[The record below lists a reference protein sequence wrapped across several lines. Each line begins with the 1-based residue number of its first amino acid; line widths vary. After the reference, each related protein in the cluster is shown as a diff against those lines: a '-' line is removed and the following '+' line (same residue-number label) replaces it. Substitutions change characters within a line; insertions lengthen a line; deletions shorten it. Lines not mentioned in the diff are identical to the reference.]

1 LEFANCRLPIAC
13 CHLPIACC
21 QLSIVELIFL
31 KSNIALPSLF
41 WAIFAVQNRIMK
53 KTHIILL
60 VLIIGAIAALI
71 SMMPKGGTDMLS
83 SYETIEGA
91 KEKSGKYVH
100 VVAKLDKTQPIDYD
114 AIKNPNY
121 LSFTAIDTTGRSVK
135 VVYNNAKPDNLEHSE
150 KLVMKGKMNGDVFEC
165 NEIMMKCPSKY
176 TDDPTRIQESLNKNT
191 N

>member
-1 LEFANCRLPIAC
+1 MVCRLWTVCPT
-13 CHLPIACC
+13 
-21 QLSIVELIFL
+21 
-31 KSNIALPSLF
+31 
-41 WAIFAVQNRIMK
+41 FAVQNRIMK

-83 SYETIEGA
+83 SYETIAGA

-100 VVAKLDKTQPIDYD
+100 VVAKLDKTRPIEYD
-114 AIKNPNY
+114 AMKNPNY
-121 LSFTAIDTTGRSVK
+121 LSFTAVDTTGGIVK

>member
-1 LEFANCRLPIAC
+1 LPIAY
-13 CHLPIACC
+13 C
-21 QLSIVELIFL
+21 QLSIVKLIFL
-31 KSNIALPSLF
+31 RFNIAFPSPF
-41 WAIFAVQNRIMK
+41 WSIFAVQNRIMK

-71 SMMPKGGTDMLS
+71 SLMPKGGADMLS
-83 SYETIEGA
+83 SYETIASA

-121 LSFTAIDTTGRSVK
+121 LSFTAVDTIGGKVK

-165 NEIMMKCPSKY
+165 NEILMKCPSKY